1 MSGKTKEE
9 IAFDL
14 VSKLK
19 GVGVWGEQNMQ
30 QILDMYAECLEATSG
45 LRAVK
50 GGTPSALRLPGQ
62 GVAPAT
68 AKAAPAPAQAPAPRQ
83 AAPQQAAPAQQPPRR
98 NNLQHLSNR
107 KCGSN
112 NKWCNRH
119 FNNNRANSPASY
131 IRSGASIASK
141 SRPWVSCAKVA
152 CANARREALTAS
164 GTSSARMGHSA

>member
-62 GVAPAT
+62 GVAPAS

-83 AAPQQAAPAQQPPRR
+83 AAPQQAAPAQQAAAPQQPPAPQQPQVRQQQQLVQQAFQQQQGQQPR
-98 NNLQHLSNR
+98 
-107 KCGSN
+107 
-112 NKWCNRH
+112 
-119 FNNNRANSPASY
+119 
-131 IRSGASIASK
+131 
-141 SRPWVSCAKVA
+141 
-152 CANARREALTAS
+152 
-164 GTSSARMGHSA
+164 